1 MTEREKQAAGL
12 PFDGADGELKRLHF
26 RAQELIR
33 KLNEAPVDDE
43 ITRKAIIEELF
54 GRAGKNLR
62 VYLPFR
68 VDFGCNIYTGDNVLI
83 NQNCT
88 FLDTN
93 KITIGERVLI
103 APDVK
108 IYTAVHPVSAKERY
122 YDIGGGNAYICTSSK
137 PVDIGDDVWIGGGAI
152 VLPGVTIGSNVIVGA
167 GSVVTKDVPN
177 NVIVAGNPAKII
189 KRLEGDEK

>member
-12 PFDGADGELKRLHF
+12 PFDGDCDELKNLHF
-26 RAQELIR
+26 RAQGLIR
-33 KLNEAPVDDE
+33 KLNEMPVDDDNARFE
-43 ITRKAIIEELF
+43 IIKKLF

-62 VYLPFR
+62 VYLPLR

-88 FLDTN
+88 LLDTG
-93 KITIGERVLI
+93 KIVIGERVLI

-108 IYTAVHPVSAKERY
+108 IYTATHPLNANERY
-122 YDIGGGNAYICTSSK
+122 YAADDGEFRIKDMAKPVQIGNDVWVGGGSI
-137 PVDIGDDVWIGGGAI
+137 I
-152 VLPGVTIGSNVIVGA
+152 LPGVTIGNNVIVGA
-167 GSVVTKDVPN
+167 GSVVKKNIPD

-189 KRLEGDEK
+189 KENKN

>member
-1 MTEREKQAAGL
+1 MTEREKQTAGL
-12 PFDGADGELKRLHF
+12 PFDGACNELKNLHF
-26 RAQELIR
+26 RAQGLIR
-33 KLNEAPVDDE
+33 KLNEVPVDDDNARFE
-43 ITRKAIIEELF
+43 IIKELF

-62 VYLPFR
+62 VYLPLR

-108 IYTAVHPVSAKERY
+108 IYTATHPLNAKERY
-122 YDIGGGNAYICTSSK
+122 YETDDGCVHIQDMAK
-137 PVDIGDDVWIGGGAI
+137 PVHIGNDVWIGGGTI
-152 VLPGVTIGSNVIVGA
+152 ILPGVTIGNNVIVGA
-167 GSVVTKDVPN
+167 GSVVTKDIPD
-177 NVIVAGNPAKII
+177 NVIVAGNPARII
-189 KRLEGDEK
+189 KENKN